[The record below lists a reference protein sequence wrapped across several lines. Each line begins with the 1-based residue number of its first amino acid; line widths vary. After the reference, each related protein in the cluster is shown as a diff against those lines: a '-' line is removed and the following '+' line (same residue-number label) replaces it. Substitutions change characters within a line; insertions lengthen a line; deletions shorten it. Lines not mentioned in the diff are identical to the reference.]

1 MDIESRL
8 EISFFENIVPLNEK
22 HHIFLVRH
30 RESGKICVKKILS
43 VYNKTV
49 YDQLKEKPVPGI
61 PKIIA
66 LYEENNTLILIE
78 EYISGS
84 TLQHLL
90 DEGSGLS
97 ESEIDSYICQ
107 LCDIVSRLHSF
118 DPPIIHRD
126 IKPSNVLITPSGN
139 VFLID
144 FNASRPEIAK
154 DEDTSLL
161 GTKGYAA
168 PEQYGFGSSDKK
180 TDIYAIGM
188 LINTLLWGE
197 YNHVVFKNSKYS
209 KTIAKCTQLNPS
221 DRYKSV
227 SAITRSLSM
236 GQSKASS
243 FDGFRRFLPPGFRSG
258 NPTNIIVSLP
268 LYGLT
273 TWLCCTFESQNT
285 SSASILV
292 LERIS
297 CFIIFF
303 SAIAIFSDYLGICRI
318 MPLCRSNKKVLI
330 ILGRLIFAIASTIVT
345 LLTLFFIEAVLR

>member
-180 TDIYAIGM
+180 PTSM
-188 LINTLLWGE
+188 QLECLLILFCGE
-197 YNHVVFKNSKYS
+197 N
-209 KTIAKCTQLNPS
+209 
-221 DRYKSV
+221 
-227 SAITRSLSM
+227 IT
-236 GQSKASS
+236 
-243 FDGFRRFLPPGFRSG
+243 
-258 NPTNIIVSLP
+258 T
-268 LYGLT
+268 
-273 TWLCCTFESQNT
+273 
-285 SSASILV
+285 
-292 LERIS
+292 
-297 CFIIFF
+297 
-303 SAIAIFSDYLGICRI
+303 
-318 MPLCRSNKKVLI
+318 
-330 ILGRLIFAIASTIVT
+330 
-345 LLTLFFIEAVLR
+345 